1 MRELRVISK
10 KSRASPWP
18 DHRRRFYGEPH
29 PPKTHAFVPYGAMRL
44 RRHVNL
50 LESSL
55 KHVSTIPV
63 PSSQWNRHSFSTT
76 TEGAQQ
82 EIAVLGG
89 GITGL
94 ASAYYI
100 SKEFPRARITIYEA
114 GPRLGGW
121 LQSTHVEVPGGRVL
135 FEHGPRTLRT
145 GLGSLVTSHLVH
157 LRQLP
162 NMKYIY

>member
-1 MRELRVISK
+1 MSSRKNRV
-10 KSRASPWP
+10 RHLWP
-18 DHRRRFYGEPH
+18 DCRRFYGEPH
-29 PPKTHAFVPYGAMRL
+29 PPKTYAFVPYGAMRL

-55 KHVSTIPV
+55 KHISTRPV
-63 PSSQWNRHSFSTT
+63 LSSQWSRHSFSTT
-76 TEGAQQ
+76 TEGAQP

-100 SKEFPRARITIYEA
+100 SKEFPRAKITIYEA

-145 GLGSLVTSHLVH
+145 GLSSLVTSHLVH
-157 LRQLP
+157 LS
-162 NMKYIY
+162 